1 MLSYAYLETRA
12 RSEGYMAQRSL
23 KPSALSH
30 YGWEPPTSMLATWVN
45 RWSMSLIVGAKV
57 LDPKLWSL
65 G

>member
-1 MLSYAYLETRA
+1 
-12 RSEGYMAQRSL
+12 MAQKSL
-23 KPSALSH
+23 KSSALSH

-45 RWSMSLIVGAKV
+45 RWSMSSIVGAKV

>member
-1 MLSYAYLETRA
+1 MLTLKLEQDSSMT
-12 RSEGYMAQRSL
+12 QKSL
-23 KPSALSH
+23 KLGALSH

-45 RWSMSLIVGAKV
+45 RWSMSSIVGANV